1 MAEPTKEILKKEA
14 ERPAIERTRAQRA
27 YTPPVDIIEKIEKK
41 GEILV
46 LADVP
51 GVDETSVDIT
61 LENDV
66 LSIYAKVEAE
76 TPDKVDLVLAEYG
89 IGDYQRMFTISNEID
104 RGKIRA
110 SVKDGV
116 LRVVLPKAPP
126 AKTKK
131 IAVKAGT

>member
-14 ERPAIERTRAQRA
+14 ERPAIERTRARRV
-27 YTPPVDIIEKIEKK
+27 YTPPVDIIEKK

-66 LSIYAKVEAE
+66 LSIYAKVEAGA
-76 TPDKVDLVLAEYG
+76 PDKVELVLAEYG

-131 IAVKAGT
+131 IAVKAGA

>member
-27 YTPPVDIIEKIEKK
+27 YTPPVDIIEKKS
-41 GEILV
+41 EILV

-66 LSIYAKVEAE
+66 LSIYAKVEAGA
-76 TPDKVDLVLAEYG
+76 PDKVELVLAEYG

-131 IAVKAGT
+131 IAVKAGA